1 MNNIDKIFTSSKTVE
16 EFSAGYINYLSKVI
30 SFIDVQQIGD
40 LIRLILNTRDA
51 GKKIYFMGNGG
62 SAATSSH
69 FANDLAIGSN
79 SYDCPIKAISLS
91 DNLAIITAI
100 ANDFGYDEIFLR
112 QLKVLLEPGDIVVG
126 ISASGNSKNI
136 INAFEYAISKGNKT
150 VALTA
155 FDGGQLLKMAD
166 HAIHIPTDRGEYG
179 PAEDG
184 HMILDHLIGA
194 FLMRHIQS
202 EIHAV

>member
-16 EFSAGYINYLSKVI
+16 DFSTGYINYLSKVI
-30 SFIDVQQIGD
+30 SSIDVQQIGD
-40 LIRLILNTRDA
+40 LIRLILKTRDA

-155 FDGGQLLKMAD
+155 FDGGRLLKIAD

-194 FLMRHIQS
+194 FLMRYIQS